1 MNSLGSTREPAEA
14 IKTPPTLAQKNVQ
27 VVAAIAIA
35 AGLHPLPIK
44 ARSKKPDGG
53 NEWQSRTYTVND
65 FDPDGNIGLHLTAGS
80 RVVDADLDSEY
91 ARRLA
96 PRFLPAT
103 EMKFGR
109 ESKPVSHWMWRVDT
123 LAGVRHTKF
132 EGLAQVVEG
141 KKKSAT
147 LLERR
152 TGDGKQSVIPPS
164 IHESGERIDY
174 LPNCSMTPTEVN
186 GKALTLALDKLAVA
200 CLIASVWTEGA
211 RHNLALAI
219 PAFMLKTGVDT
230 AVVQEIVGAVV
241 EEYDDPAEVDD
252 RMKAIRDTIE
262 KFESGG
268 ADTISG
274 ARYLSEILGDQA
286 QPFMAKIC
294 KWLGLRLLKPDAAH
308 AARADATRAN
318 GKPSI
323 MVGVEQY
330 ETVSEEAYRLLVA
343 ANYEPAVEDAVGD
356 ASSAARSFS
365 EYGSCGTPTT
375 MSYGPRSSCWTPP
388 L

>member
-27 VVAAIAIA
+27 VVAALAIA

-109 ESKPVSHWMWRVDT
+109 ESKPVSHWMWRGDT

-132 EGLAQVVEG
+132 EGLAQGGEG
-141 KKKSAT
+141 KKKSAR

-152 TGDGKQSVIPPS
+152 PGDGNP
-164 IHESGERIDY
+164 
-174 LPNCSMTPTEVN
+174 
-186 GKALTLALDKLAVA
+186 
-200 CLIASVWTEGA
+200 
-211 RHNLALAI
+211 
-219 PAFMLKTGVDT
+219 
-230 AVVQEIVGAVV
+230 
-241 EEYDDPAEVDD
+241 
-252 RMKAIRDTIE
+252 
-262 KFESGG
+262 
-268 ADTISG
+268 
-274 ARYLSEILGDQA
+274 
-286 QPFMAKIC
+286 
-294 KWLGLRLLKPDAAH
+294 
-308 AARADATRAN
+308 
-318 GKPSI
+318 
-323 MVGVEQY
+323 
-330 ETVSEEAYRLLVA
+330 
-343 ANYEPAVEDAVGD
+343 
-356 ASSAARSFS
+356 
-365 EYGSCGTPTT
+365 
-375 MSYGPRSSCWTPP
+375 
-388 L
+388 